1 MPAQQTQQLPRLAVI
16 GCGAIAYFA
25 LIPALLRMKWAP
37 SVLVDTN
44 PKRLKLVAKRIGG
57 KGANVVQ
64 VSDWQSVAD
73 GFDAA
78 IVAVPHIFHGPIGS
92 ALLSAGKHVFME
104 KPLAI
109 TARECEEMSAAADAK
124 GVILSVG
131 LLRRYLSVARWTK
144 ALV

>member
-25 LIPALLRMKWAP
+25 LIPALLRMRWAP

-44 PKRLKLVAKRIGG
+44 PKRLKLVAKRMGG

-78 IVAVPHIFHGPIGS
+78 IVAVPHIFHGPIGR
-92 ALLSAGKHVFME
+92 ALLAAGKHAPSW
-104 KPLAI
+104 KSRSRSPRGN
-109 TARECEEMSAAADAK
+109 ARRCRLLPMPK
-124 GVILSVG
+124 G
-131 LLRRYLSVARWTK
+131 
-144 ALV
+144 